1 MGLEVQRITD
11 QILQNAREN
20 AKSILIKAHKSAEM
34 MIEKQK
40 ELARQNSLDE
50 VSSILKKGEDEAEVI
65 RKTIIADTKKRAS
78 WMVLSEKEHLVTSV
92 LEEVMNRLKVFSQ
105 SRNYLPFLQKLI
117 VDTGIVLSGEKLEI
131 LLCEQDE
138 TLPLELGMLTKKII
152 EKTGKETELM
162 ISNKKIKFLGGC
174 VIRTHDGRI
183 VIDNTFSDI
192 LKRRERELRFEIAK
206 ILFR

>member
-1 MGLEVQRITD
+1 MGLEVQRMID

-20 AKSILIKAHKSAEM
+20 AKSILVEAHQSAEM

-40 ELARQNSLDE
+40 ELARQTSLDE
-50 VSSILKKGEDEAEVI
+50 VSPILKKGEDEAEAI
-65 RKTIIADTKKRAS
+65 IKTIIADAKKRAS
-78 WMVLSEKEHLVTSV
+78 WMVLSEKERLVTSV

-105 SRNYLPFLQKLI
+105 SENYLPFLQKLI

-131 LLCEQDE
+131 VLCEQDE
-138 TLPLELGMLTKKII
+138 TLPLELDVLTKKII
-152 EKTGKETELM
+152 EKTGKETELTT
-162 ISNKKIKFLGGC
+162 SNEKIKSLGGC

-183 VIDNTFSDI
+183 VIDNTFTDI

-206 ILFR
+206 ILFH